1 MKEHIINEMGL
12 AIPTIIGVMLMG
24 LALLGGCTSVYLR
37 HPETGKV
44 VKCGPYLGDPAS
56 DHSASV
62 LKRRCI
68 EDAEGQGYERVTE

>member
-12 AIPTIIGVMLMG
+12 AIPAIIGVMLMG

-44 VKCGPYLGDPAS
+44 VN
-56 DHSASV
+56 
-62 LKRRCI
+62 
-68 EDAEGQGYERVTE
+68 ERVTE